1 MSMPFISVIR
11 IFLLTQTESL
21 DNGTVAVDVL
31 TLEIVEETTTLTYEL
46 YE

>member
-21 DNGTVAVDVL
+21 HDGTVAVDVL
-31 TLEIVEETTTLTYEL
+31 TLEIVEQTTALTYEFH
-46 YE
+46 E